1 MFLSVRAKSLGFLR
15 QLCVAFLLCCSL
27 ISFAQTEEIKVM
39 TFNIWV
45 GGTRVDFNQI
55 IKAVQVADADIVGI
69 QESSGNLARL
79 ADALGFYY
87 DTNNQIISRFPIV
100 DQLHRGVL
108 LDLGNG
114 RRVAHYNVH
123 LTPYPYGPYD
133 LRDGKSVNQVLAAEQ
148 SGHMAEMAGLFSEL
162 RTRVAAGT
170 ICFLTGDFN
179 VPSHLDWGP
188 EAAYRNFGKTVAWP
202 VSVELAQIGLHDA
215 YREANPDVVNRPGE
229 TWTAGYPA
237 PHVEPNEKHDRID
250 FVYFSGPQVVLT
262 DAAVLGHDPANP
274 NTDIA
279 VTPWGS
285 DHRAVVATF
294 NIPVTG
300 TAAEVAPS
308 KASYLP
314 GESIQVNFSGAAGI
328 RTDWVGLFDADT
340 ATGPGRS
347 LGWLYTDGTKT
358 GTAGIT
364 SGTLHFAGLAEGDYQ
379 ARLFFNDSYA
389 EEAVADFSVAPA
401 QPAGI
406 RLDRRAYAPGM
417 AITASYAGGSGSN
430 RDWIDLTRANGSR
443 LLWSYIPS
451 TATSGQ
457 VSFSAGLSEQGSFL
471 AHFYCCDGFNQ
482 IGGTQSFAV
491 TTAPRVDSALDSYAV
506 NAPIEIQFLNGS
518 GDTRDWVG
526 LYQVGKTDRKFLTWQ
541 YTGGARQGAL
551 SFSGLPAGDYEARF
565 FFRNSYTREAV
576 TAFTVR

>member
-1 MFLSVRAKSLGFLR
+1 MISTVRAKSLGFLR
-15 QLCVAFLLCCSL
+15 QLCVALLLCCSL
-27 ISFAQTEEIKVM
+27 VSFAQTEEIKVM

-55 IKAVQVADADIVGI
+55 IQAVRVADADIVGI

-87 DTNNQIISRFPIV
+87 DTNNQIVSRFPIV
-100 DQLHRGVL
+100 GQLNRGVL

-133 LRDGKSVNQVLAAEQ
+133 LRDGKSVSQVLANEQ

-202 VSVELAQIGLHDA
+202 VSTELAQIGMLDA
-215 YREANPDVVNRPGE
+215 YREHNPDVVNRPGH

-237 PHVEPNEKHDRID
+237 PYVEPNEKHDRID
-250 FVYFSGPQVVLT
+250 FVYFTGPQVVLT
-262 DAAVLGHDPANP
+262 DAKVLGHDPANP

-294 NIPVTG
+294 EIPIAG
-300 TAAEVAPS
+300 SAPEVVPA
-308 KASYLP
+308 KASFLP
-314 GESIQVNFSGAAGI
+314 GEAIDIAFSGAAGN
-328 RTDWVGLFDADT
+328 RTDWVGLYQAAT
-340 ATGPGRS
+340 PTGPGKS

-364 SGTLHFAGLAEGDYQ
+364 AGNLRFAGLAEGDYQ
-379 ARLFFNDSYA
+379 ARLFFNDSYS
-389 EEAVADFSVAPA
+389 EEAVGSFTVAPA

-406 RLDRRAYAPGM
+406 QLDRRAYAPGM
-417 AITASYAGGSGSN
+417 TVNVNFAGGSGSS
-430 RDWIDLTRANGSR
+430 RDWIDLTRSTGSR
-443 LLWSYIPS
+443 LVWSYIPS
-451 TATSGQ
+451 AATSGQ
-457 VSFSAGLSEQGSFL
+457 VSFASGLNETGDFL
-471 AHFYCCDGFNQ
+471 AHFYCCDGYNQ
-482 IGGTQSFAV
+482 IGATRSFAV
-491 TTAPRVDSALDSYAV
+491 TSLPRVDSALDSYAA
-506 NAPIEIQFLNGS
+506 NAQITIQFLNGS
-518 GDTRDWVG
+518 GDSRDWVG
-526 LYQVGKTDRKFLTWQ
+526 LYQAGKTDRKFITWQ
-541 YTGGARQGAL
+541 YTGGVRHGSL
-551 SFSGLPAGDYEARF
+551 SFTGLPAGDYEARY
-565 FFRNSYTREAV
+565 FFRNSYTREAA
-576 TAFTVR
+576 TSFTVR